1 MSLLNSLPTFP
12 LAEKWSRPSRSC
24 LKGTGGSPHLAGAPP
39 QLSRRDGAADIPR
52 ARGGTRG
59 STARG
64 DRPRAPF
71 PEGGG
76 GGWAGTDGRTDG
88 ATPQS
93 GAAAAKPAG
102 GDRPAAATGTERTR
116 PDPTDPR
123 RRPAAG
129 SPETRP
135 GRSQKFERPR
145 SLPGEPGI
153 GRRRGA
159 APAAVA
165 AAAACTGGGSP
176 PRRREQGGGW
186 WCGRDGA
193 EAEHGDPAAPR
204 AGTLGCGTPGRR
216 CRGSLKSV
224 ERTDSGK
231 YWCQVENG
239 GKKEESQQ
247 VWLIV
252 EGVPYFTVEPE
263 DVSVSPNAPFH
274 MACAAVGPPEP
285 VTIVW
290 WMGDSR
296 VGLPD
301 VSPSILNVSG
311 INQSTVFS
319 CEAHNIKGLS
329 SSRTATVQI
338 KAMPLPPLN
347 VTVSQVTSSNASVVW
362 VPGFDGRAPLHSCT
376 LQVAESL
383 DGQEVSTEVT
393 PVPPF
398 SYTAQGLKHSTN
410 YSVRVQ
416 CSNEMGS
423 SPFTDRVYFQT
434 LELAPNS
441 TPQNIHVIQRDP
453 GLILEWEGVAP
464 DVLKENVLGYRLE
477 WIQDNVTQGE
487 MIVQDTK
494 ANLTMWNPLKDL
506 IIRVCVLNSAGCGPW
521 SDLFLLEAQEVM
533 GGQRQPPYGTSWVP
547 VALGI
552 LTALVTAVA
561 LALILLRKR
570 RKETRFGH
578 AFGSVVGRGDPAV
591 HFRAAR
597 SFNRE
602 GPELIEATLESVGI
616 SDELKTKLKD
626 VLIQEQQFTLGR
638 MLGKGEFGSVRE
650 ALLKLD
656 DGSFQ
661 KVAVKML
668 KADIFTSTDIEE
680 FLREAAC
687 MKEFDHPHVT
697 KLIGVSLRSR
707 PKGRLPIPM
716 VILPFMKHG
725 DLHAFLLMSRI
736 GENPFNL
743 PVQTLLKFMIDIASG
758 MEYLSSK
765 NFIHRDLA
773 ARNCMLDENMNV
785 SVADFG
791 LSKKIY
797 SGDYYRQGCASKLP
811 VKWLAL
817 ESLADNL
824 YTTHSDVWAFGVTMW
839 EIVTRGQTPYAGI
852 ENAEIY
858 NYLISGNR
866 LKQPPECLE
875 DVYDLMCRCWH
886 PEPKLRPSFGVL
898 RSQLEIIRGRMSTL
912 SSSQDPLY
920 VNIAKDKEASASD
933 PGLHASF
940 GNMDAEETVAG
951 AAAAVT
957 SDYRYIMSP
966 LCLGDDAEGERHADG
981 QEGEDK
987 SLLYELETEG
997 EKSC

>member
-1 MSLLNSLPTFP
+1 MPLVSQGQPVKLNCSLEGMEDPEMLWI
-12 LAEKWSRPSRSC
+12 K
-24 LKGTGGSPHLAGAPP
+24 
-39 QLSRRDGAADIPR
+39 DGAVVQSVDQVYIPV
-52 ARGGTRG
+52 
-59 STARG
+59 
-64 DRPRAPF
+64 D
-71 PEGGG
+71 EDH
-76 GGWAGTDGRTDG
+76 W
-88 ATPQS
+88 
-93 GAAAAKPAG
+93 
-102 GDRPAAATGTERTR
+102 
-116 PDPTDPR
+116 
-123 RRPAAG
+123 
-129 SPETRP
+129 
-135 GRSQKFERPR
+135 
-145 SLPGEPGI
+145 I
-153 GRRRGA
+153 GF
-159 APAAVA
+159 
-165 AAAACTGGGSP
+165 
-176 PRRREQGGGW
+176 
-186 WCGRDGA
+186 
-193 EAEHGDPAAPR
+193 
-204 AGTLGCGTPGRR
+204 L
-216 CRGSLKSV
+216 SLKSV

-301 VSPSILNVSG
+301 ISPSILNVSG

-319 CEAHNIKGLS
+319 CEAHNVKGLS

-376 LQVAESL
+376 LQVAESP

-398 SYTAQGLKHSTN
+398 AYGVQGLKHSTN

-423 SPFTDRVYFQT
+423 SPFTERVYFQT
-434 LELAPNS
+434 LELAPSS

-453 GLILEWEGVAP
+453 GLVLEWEGVAP

-477 WIQDNVTQGE
+477 WIQDNMTQGE

-494 ANLTMWNPLKDL
+494 ANLTTWNPLKDL

-521 SDLFLLEAQEVM
+521 SDLFLLEAQE
-533 GGQRQPPYGTSWVP
+533 PPYGTSWVP

-602 GPELIEATLESVGI
+602 GPELIEATLESIGI

-638 MLGKGEFGSVRE
+638 MLGKG
-650 ALLKLD
+650 KN
-656 DGSFQ
+656 Q
-661 KVAVKML
+661 KTKE
-668 KADIFTSTDIEE
+668 KN
-680 FLREAAC
+680 LR
-687 MKEFDHPHVT
+687 
-697 KLIGVSLRSR
+697 LRSR

-898 RSQLEIIRGRMSTL
+898 RSQLEMIRGRMSTL
-912 SSSQDPLY
+912 SLSQDPLY
-920 VNIAKDKEASASD
+920 VNIGKDKESSVSD
-933 PGLHASF
+933 PAVHTSF
-940 GNMDAEETVAG
+940 GNTDGDETIAG
-951 AAAAVT
+951 AAAAAVT

-966 LCLGDDAEGERHADG
+966 LCLGDDVEGERHPDG
-981 QEGEDK
+981 QEGENK
-987 SLLYELETEG
+987 SLLYELEAEG

>member
-1 MSLLNSLPTFP
+1 MCCTPTPLLLGVG
-12 LAEKWSRPSRSC
+12 RSSIFF
-24 LKGTGGSPHLAGAPP
+24 LGMKFTGSPIKLKVSQGQPVKLNCSLEGMEDP
-39 QLSRRDGAADIPR
+39 EMLWIKDGAVVQSVDQVYIPV
-52 ARGGTRG
+52 
-59 STARG
+59 
-64 DRPRAPF
+64 D
-71 PEGGG
+71 EEH
-76 GGWAGTDGRTDG
+76 W
-88 ATPQS
+88 
-93 GAAAAKPAG
+93 
-102 GDRPAAATGTERTR
+102 
-116 PDPTDPR
+116 
-123 RRPAAG
+123 
-129 SPETRP
+129 
-135 GRSQKFERPR
+135 
-145 SLPGEPGI
+145 I
-153 GRRRGA
+153 GF
-159 APAAVA
+159 
-165 AAAACTGGGSP
+165 
-176 PRRREQGGGW
+176 
-186 WCGRDGA
+186 
-193 EAEHGDPAAPR
+193 
-204 AGTLGCGTPGRR
+204 L
-216 CRGSLKSV
+216 SLKSV

-301 VSPSILNVSG
+301 ISPSILNVSG

-319 CEAHNIKGLS
+319 CEAHNVKGLS

-338 KAMPLPPLN
+338 KAMPLLPLN

-362 VPGFDGRAPLHSCT
+362 VPGFDGRSPLHSCT
-376 LQVAESL
+376 LQVAESPE
-383 DGQEVSTEVT
+383 GREVSMEVA

-398 SYTAQGLKHSTN
+398 AYDVQDLKHSTN
-410 YSVRVQ
+410 YSVRVR

-434 LELAPNS
+434 LELAPSS
-441 TPQNIHVIQRDP
+441 TPQNIHIIQKEP

-464 DVLKENVLGYRLE
+464 DMLKESVLGYRLE

-487 MIVQDTK
+487 MIVQETK

-521 SDLFLLEAQEVM
+521 SELFLLEAQEVM

-824 YTTHSDVWAFGVTMW
+824 YTTQSDVWAFGVTMW

-875 DVYDLMCRCWH
+875 DVYVLMCRCWH

-898 RSQLEIIRGRMSTL
+898 RSQLEMIRERMSTL

-920 VNIAKDKEASASD
+920 INIGKDKEAPASD
-933 PGLHASF
+933 PALHASF
-940 GNMDAEETVAG
+940 GDVDSEESVAG

-966 LCLGDDAEGERHADG
+966 LCLGDDAEGERHPDVA
-981 QEGEDK
+981 EGENK

>member
-1 MSLLNSLPTFP
+1 M
-12 LAEKWSRPSRSC
+12 A
-24 LKGTGGSPHLAGAPP
+24 
-39 QLSRRDGAADIPR
+39 IPR
-52 ARGGTRG
+52 LLLLGL
-59 STARG
+59 
-64 DRPRAPF
+64 
-71 PEGGG
+71 
-76 GGWAGTDGRTDG
+76 WW
-88 ATPQS
+88 
-93 GAAAAKPAG
+93 AAALW
-102 GDRPAAATGTERTR
+102 D
-116 PDPTDPR
+116 
-123 RRPAAG
+123 
-129 SPETRP
+129 
-135 GRSQKFERPR
+135 F
-145 SLPGEPGI
+145 
-153 GRRRGA
+153 
-159 APAAVA
+159 AAVA
-165 AAAACTGGGSP
+165 GMKFTGSP
-176 PRRREQGGGW
+176 IKLKVSQGQPVKLNCSLEGMEDPEMLW
-186 WCGRDGA
+186 IKDGA
-193 EAEHGDPAAPR
+193 VVQSVDQVYIPVDEEHWIGF
-204 AGTLGCGTPGRR
+204 L
-216 CRGSLKSV
+216 SLKSV

-301 VSPSILNVSG
+301 ISPSILNVSG

-319 CEAHNIKGLS
+319 CEAHNVKGLS

-347 VTVSQVTSSNASVVW
+347 LTVSQVTSSNASVVW

-376 LQVAESL
+376 LQVAESP

-398 SYTAQGLKHSTN
+398 AYGVQGLKHSTN

-434 LELAPNS
+434 LELAPSS

-494 ANLTMWNPLKDL
+494 ANLTTWNPLKDL

-521 SDLFLLEAQEVM
+521 SDLFLLEAKEVM

-875 DVYDLMCRCWH
+875 DVYDLMCSCWH

-898 RSQLEIIRGRMSTL
+898 RSQLEMIRGRMSIL

-920 VNIAKDKEASASD
+920 VNIGKDKEVSVSD
-933 PGLHASF
+933 PALHTSF
-940 GNMDAEETVAG
+940 GNMDSEETIAG

-966 LCLGDDAEGERHADG
+966 LCLGDDAEGERHPEG

>member
-1 MSLLNSLPTFP
+1 MELKRSMAIPPFLLLG
-12 LAEKWSRPSRSC
+12 LW
-24 LKGTGGSPHLAGAPP
+24 
-39 QLSRRDGAADIPR
+39 
-52 ARGGTRG
+52 
-59 STARG
+59 
-64 DRPRAPF
+64 
-71 PEGGG
+71 
-76 GGWAGTDGRTDG
+76 
-88 ATPQS
+88 
-93 GAAAAKPAG
+93 AAALR
-102 GDRPAAATGTERTR
+102 DV
-116 PDPTDPR
+116 
-123 RRPAAG
+123 
-129 SPETRP
+129 
-135 GRSQKFERPR
+135 
-145 SLPGEPGI
+145 
-153 GRRRGA
+153 
-159 APAAVA
+159 AAVA
-165 AAAACTGGGSP
+165 GMKFTGSP
-176 PRRREQGGGW
+176 IKLKVSQGQPVKLNCSLEGMEDPEMSW
-186 WCGRDGA
+186 IKDGA
-193 EAEHGDPAAPR
+193 VVQSVDQVYIPVDEEHWIGF
-204 AGTLGCGTPGRR
+204 L
-216 CRGSLKSV
+216 SLKSV

-252 EGVPYFTVEPE
+252 E
-263 DVSVSPNAPFH
+263 
-274 MACAAVGPPEP
+274 
-285 VTIVW
+285 
-290 WMGDSR
+290 
-296 VGLPD
+296 
-301 VSPSILNVSG
+301 
-311 INQSTVFS
+311 
-319 CEAHNIKGLS
+319 
-329 SSRTATVQI
+329 
-338 KAMPLPPLN
+338 AMPLPPLN

-376 LQVAESL
+376 LQVAESP

-398 SYTAQGLKHSTN
+398 AYHVQGLKHSTN

-434 LELAPNS
+434 LELAPSS

-773 ARNCMLDENMNV
+773 ARNCMLDENMSV

-898 RSQLEIIRGRMSTL
+898 RSQLEMIRGRMSTL

-920 VNIAKDKEASASD
+920 VNIGKDKEASASD
-933 PGLHASF
+933 LHASSANTD
-940 GNMDAEETVAG
+940 GEETIAG

-966 LCLGDDAEGERHADG
+966 LCLGDGAEGERHPDG

-987 SLLYELETEG
+987 SLLCELETEG

>member
-1 MSLLNSLPTFP
+1 MEMKQSMGIPGLLLLLPGLWA
-12 LAEKWSRPSRSC
+12 LALRDAAAEAGMK
-24 LKGTGGSPHLAGAPP
+24 LTGSPIKLKVSQGQSVKLNCSLEAKEDPEM
-39 QLSRRDGAADIPR
+39 LWIKDGAVVQSVDQVYIPV
-52 ARGGTRG
+52 
-59 STARG
+59 
-64 DRPRAPF
+64 D
-71 PEGGG
+71 E
-76 GGWAGTDGRTDG
+76 
-88 ATPQS
+88 
-93 GAAAAKPAG
+93 
-102 GDRPAAATGTERTR
+102 
-116 PDPTDPR
+116 
-123 RRPAAG
+123 
-129 SPETRP
+129 
-135 GRSQKFERPR
+135 
-145 SLPGEPGI
+145 
-153 GRRRGA
+153 
-159 APAAVA
+159 
-165 AAAACTGGGSP
+165 
-176 PRRREQGGGW
+176 
-186 WCGRDGA
+186 
-193 EAEHGDPAAPR
+193 EHWISF
-204 AGTLGCGTPGRR
+204 L
-216 CRGSLKSV
+216 SLKSV

-231 YWCQVENG
+231 YWCQIENK

-252 EGVPYFTVEPE
+252 EGVPHFTVEPE
-263 DVSVSPNAPFH
+263 DLSVSPNSPFH

-301 VSPSILNVSG
+301 ISPSILNVS
-311 INQSTVFS
+311 
-319 CEAHNIKGLS
+319 
-329 SSRTATVQI
+329 
-338 KAMPLPPLN
+338 AMPLPPFN
-347 VTVSQVTSSNASVVW
+347 VTITRVTSSNASMTW
-362 VPGFDGRAPLHSCT
+362 VPGFDGRSPLHSCT
-376 LQVAESL
+376 VQVSESPE
-383 DGQEVSTEVT
+383 DHEGSTEVV

-398 SYTAQGLKHSTN
+398 TCGLPGLKHSTN
-410 YSVRVQ
+410 YSVRLQ
-416 CSNEMGS
+416 CTNEMGT
-423 SPFTDRVYFQT
+423 SPFTDWVYFQT
-434 LELAPNS
+434 LEIAPGS
-441 TPQNIHVIQRDP
+441 TPQNIHVIQRDTS
-453 GLILEWEGVAP
+453 LVLEWEGVAL
-464 DVLKENVLGYRLE
+464 DMLKENLLGYRLE
-477 WIQDNVTQGE
+477 WSQDNVTQGE
-487 MIVQDTK
+487 MTVQETK
-494 ANLTMWNPLKDL
+494 ANLTTWNPQKDL
-506 IIRVCVLNSAGCGPW
+506 IIRVCLLNAAGCGPW
-521 SDLFLLEAQEVM
+521 SDALVVAAQEVVD
-533 GGQRQPPYGTSWVP
+533 GQRQLPYGTSWVP

-578 AFGSVVGRGDPAV
+578 VFGTVIGRGEPVV

-602 GPELIEATLESVGI
+602 GPEQIEATLDSLGI

-638 MLGKGEFGSVRE
+638 ILGKGEFGSVRE
-650 ALLKLD
+650 ALLKLE

-668 KADIFTSTDIEE
+668 KADIFTSNDIEE

-743 PVQTLLKFMIDIASG
+743 SLQTLLKFMIDIASG

-773 ARNCMLDENMNV
+773 TRNCMLDENMNV
-785 SVADFG
+785 CVADFG

-875 DVYDLMCRCWH
+875 DIYDLMCRCWH
-886 PEPKLRPSFGVL
+886 SEPKLRPSFGML
-898 RSQLEIIRGRMSTL
+898 KLQLKMIQGRMSMI

-920 VNIAKDKEASASD
+920 VNIGEAKETSGSD
-933 PGLHASF
+933 PALYTSF
-940 GNMDAEETVAG
+940 RNLDSGENIAG

-966 LCLGDDAEGERHADG
+966 LCLGNDVGSERHPNAAEGEAR
-981 QEGEDK
+981 
-987 SLLYELETEG
+987 SLLQELESER
-997 EKSC
+997 ERSC

>member
-1 MSLLNSLPTFP
+1 MEMKQTMQIRGLLLLLPALWALFLRDIAAVTGKKVSGMPIKLKVSQGQPVKLNCSLEGMEDPEMLWI
-12 LAEKWSRPSRSC
+12 K
-24 LKGTGGSPHLAGAPP
+24 
-39 QLSRRDGAADIPR
+39 DGAVVQSVDQVYIPV
-52 ARGGTRG
+52 
-59 STARG
+59 
-64 DRPRAPF
+64 D
-71 PEGGG
+71 EEH
-76 GGWAGTDGRTDG
+76 W
-88 ATPQS
+88 
-93 GAAAAKPAG
+93 
-102 GDRPAAATGTERTR
+102 
-116 PDPTDPR
+116 
-123 RRPAAG
+123 
-129 SPETRP
+129 
-135 GRSQKFERPR
+135 
-145 SLPGEPGI
+145 I
-153 GRRRGA
+153 GF
-159 APAAVA
+159 
-165 AAAACTGGGSP
+165 
-176 PRRREQGGGW
+176 
-186 WCGRDGA
+186 
-193 EAEHGDPAAPR
+193 
-204 AGTLGCGTPGRR
+204 L
-216 CRGSLKSV
+216 SLKSV
-224 ERTDSGK
+224 DRTDSGK
-231 YWCQVENG
+231 YWCQVEIN

-252 EGVPYFTVEPE
+252 EGVPYFTAEPE
-263 DVSVSPNAPFH
+263 DLSVIPNTPFH
-274 MACAAVGPPEP
+274 MVCAAAGPPEP

-301 VSPSILNVSG
+301 ISPSTLNVSG

-319 CEAHNIKGLS
+319 CEAHNIRGLS

-338 KAMPLPPLN
+338 KAIPFPPLN
-347 VTVSQVTSSNASVVW
+347 VTVTRITSNNASITW
-362 VPGFDGRAPLHSCT
+362 LPGFDGLSPLHSCT
-376 LQVAESL
+376 VQVAEPEESEEISV
-383 DGQEVSTEVT
+383 EVV
-393 PVPPF
+393 PVPSFTKTLP
-398 SYTAQGLKHSTN
+398 GLKHSSN

-416 CSNEMGS
+416 CTNEMGS
-423 SPFTDRVYFQT
+423 SPFTDWVYFQT
-434 LELAPNS
+434 LGLAPNN
-441 TPQNIHVIQRDP
+441 TPQNVHIIQRDSC
-453 GLILEWEGVAP
+453 LILEWEAMVPEMLRDNTIDSAI
-464 DVLKENVLGYRLE
+464 GYKLE
-477 WIQDNVTQGE
+477 WSQDNITQGE
-487 MIVQDTK
+487 MVVQETR

-506 IIRVCVLNSAGCGPW
+506 LIRVCILNSAGCGPW
-521 SDLFLLEAQEVM
+521 SEPLLVTAEDLIE
-533 GGQRQPPYGTSWVP
+533 GQRQPPYGTSWVP
-547 VALGI
+547 VVLGI

-578 AFGSVVGRGDPAV
+578 AFGSMVGGDPIV
-591 HFRAAR
+591 HFRAVR

-602 GPELIEATLESVGI
+602 VPELIEATLDSIGI

-650 ALLKLD
+650 GQLKLP
-656 DGSFQ
+656 DGSLQ

-668 KADIFTSTDIEE
+668 KADIFTSNDIEE
-680 FLREAAC
+680 FLKEAAC

-697 KLIGVSLRSR
+697 KLIGVSLRNR

-725 DLHAFLLMSRI
+725 DLHSFLLMSRI
-736 GENPFNL
+736 GETPFNL
-743 PVQTLLKFMIDIASG
+743 PLQTLLKFMIDIASG

-785 SVADFG
+785 CVADFG

-875 DVYDLMCRCWH
+875 EVYDLMCRCWH
-886 PEPKLRPSFGVL
+886 SEPKLRPSFGAL
-898 RSQLEIIRGRMSTL
+898 KFQLEMILARLSLL
-912 SSSQDPLY
+912 SSSQNPLY
-920 VNIAKDKEASASD
+920 VNIGKPQEACRNDATVNC
-933 PGLHASF
+933 PF
-940 GNMDAEETVAG
+940 GTLDDEVNIAG

-966 LCLGDDAEGERHADG
+966 LCLGNDAENERHPDASDG
-981 QEGEDK
+981 EAR
-987 SLLYELETEG
+987 SLLYDLEMG
-997 EKSC
+997 AKQC

>member
-1 MSLLNSLPTFP
+1 MEMKQSMGIPGLLVLGLWA
-12 LAEKWSRPSRSC
+12 LALRDTAAEAGMK
-24 LKGTGGSPHLAGAPP
+24 LTGSPIKLKVSQGQPVKLNCSLEGVEEP
-39 QLSRRDGAADIPR
+39 EMLWIKDGAVVQSVDQVYIPL
-52 ARGGTRG
+52 
-59 STARG
+59 
-64 DRPRAPF
+64 D
-71 PEGGG
+71 EEH
-76 GGWAGTDGRTDG
+76 W
-88 ATPQS
+88 
-93 GAAAAKPAG
+93 
-102 GDRPAAATGTERTR
+102 
-116 PDPTDPR
+116 
-123 RRPAAG
+123 
-129 SPETRP
+129 
-135 GRSQKFERPR
+135 
-145 SLPGEPGI
+145 I
-153 GRRRGA
+153 GF
-159 APAAVA
+159 
-165 AAAACTGGGSP
+165 
-176 PRRREQGGGW
+176 
-186 WCGRDGA
+186 
-193 EAEHGDPAAPR
+193 
-204 AGTLGCGTPGRR
+204 L
-216 CRGSLKSV
+216 SLKSV

-231 YWCQVENG
+231 YWCQVENK

-263 DVSVSPNAPFH
+263 DLSVSPNAPFH

-290 WMGDSR
+290 WMGDFR

-301 VSPSILNVSG
+301 ISPSNLNVSG

-319 CEAHNIKGLS
+319 CEAHNVKGLS
-329 SSRTATVQI
+329 SSRTATVWI
-338 KAMPLPPLN
+338 KAMPLPPSN
-347 VTVSQVTSSNASVVW
+347 VTITQVTSSNASVMW
-362 VPGFDGRAPLHSCT
+362 VPGFDGRSPLHSCT
-376 LQVAESL
+376 IQVAESPEDQ
-383 DGQEVSTEVT
+383 DGSTEVVS
-393 PVPPF
+393 VPPF
-398 SYTAQGLKHSTN
+398 TCGLPGLKHSTN

-416 CSNEMGS
+416 CTNEMGT
-423 SPFTDRVYFQT
+423 SPFTDWVYFQT
-434 LELAPNS
+434 LELAPGS
-441 TPQNIHVIQRDP
+441 IPQNLHVIQRDTSLVL
-453 GLILEWEGVAP
+453 GWEEVAP
-464 DVLKENVLGYRLE
+464 NPLKENLLGYRLE
-477 WIQDNVTQGE
+477 WSQENITQGE
-487 MIVQDTK
+487 MTVQETK
-494 ANLTMWNPLKDL
+494 ANLTTWNPQKDL

-521 SDLFLLEAQEVM
+521 SDTLLVAAQEIV

-578 AFGSVVGRGDPAV
+578 VFGSVIGRGEPVV

-602 GPELIEATLESVGI
+602 GPERIEATLDSIGI
-616 SDELKTKLKD
+616 SDDLKTKLKD

-638 MLGKGEFGSVRE
+638 MLGK
-650 ALLKLD
+650 
-656 DGSFQ
+656 
-661 KVAVKML
+661 
-668 KADIFTSTDIEE
+668 ADIFTSSDIEE

-707 PKGRLPIPM
+707 AKGRLPIPM

-725 DLHAFLLMSRI
+725 DLHAFLVMSRI

-743 PVQTLLKFMIDIASG
+743 PLQTLLKFMIDIASG

-773 ARNCMLDENMNV
+773 TRNCMLDENINV
-785 SVADFG
+785 CVADFG

-875 DVYDLMCRCWH
+875 DIYDLMCRCWH
-886 PEPKLRPSFGVL
+886 SEPKLRPSFGVL
-898 RSQLEIIRGRMSTL
+898 KSQLEMIQGRMSML

-920 VNIAKDKEASASD
+920 VNIGEAKETSGSNPA
-933 PGLHASF
+933 LYTSF
-940 GNMDAEETVAG
+940 GNLDSGENVAE

-966 LCLGDDAEGERHADG
+966 LCLGNDVGSDRHPNEAEGEVR
-981 QEGEDK
+981 
-987 SLLYELETEG
+987 SLLQELETG
-997 EKSC
+997 ERSC

>member
-1 MSLLNSLPTFP
+1 GMKFT
-12 LAEKWSRPSRSC
+12 
-24 LKGTGGSPHLAGAPP
+24 GSPIKLKVSQGQPVKLNCSLEGMEDP
-39 QLSRRDGAADIPR
+39 EMLWIKDGAVVQSVDQVYIPV
-52 ARGGTRG
+52 
-59 STARG
+59 
-64 DRPRAPF
+64 D
-71 PEGGG
+71 EEH
-76 GGWAGTDGRTDG
+76 W
-88 ATPQS
+88 
-93 GAAAAKPAG
+93 
-102 GDRPAAATGTERTR
+102 
-116 PDPTDPR
+116 
-123 RRPAAG
+123 
-129 SPETRP
+129 
-135 GRSQKFERPR
+135 
-145 SLPGEPGI
+145 I
-153 GRRRGA
+153 GF
-159 APAAVA
+159 
-165 AAAACTGGGSP
+165 
-176 PRRREQGGGW
+176 
-186 WCGRDGA
+186 
-193 EAEHGDPAAPR
+193 
-204 AGTLGCGTPGRR
+204 L
-216 CRGSLKSV
+216 SLKSV

-301 VSPSILNVSG
+301 ISPSILNVSG

-319 CEAHNIKGLS
+319 CEAHNVKGLS

-347 VTVSQVTSSNASVVW
+347 LTVSQVTSSNASVVW

-376 LQVAESL
+376 LQVAESP

-398 SYTAQGLKHSTN
+398 AYGVQGLKHSTN

-434 LELAPNS
+434 LELAPSS

-494 ANLTMWNPLKDL
+494 ANLTTWNPLKDL

-521 SDLFLLEAQEVM
+521 SDLFLLEAKEVM

-668 KADIFTSTDIEE
+668 KEGVGVCRSAQNICLHPLAMSHFFGSCPDC
-680 FLREAAC
+680 RER
-687 MKEFDHPHVT
+687 
-697 KLIGVSLRSR
+697 VSLRSR

-875 DVYDLMCRCWH
+875 DVYDLMCSCWH

-898 RSQLEIIRGRMSTL
+898 RSQLEMIRGRMSIL

-920 VNIAKDKEASASD
+920 VNIGKDKEVSVSD
-933 PGLHASF
+933 PALHTSF
-940 GNMDAEETVAG
+940 GNMDSEETIAG

-966 LCLGDDAEGERHADG
+966 LCLGDDAEGERHPDG

>member
-1 MSLLNSLPTFP
+1 PQTSSIFLLGMKFTGPPIKLKVSQGQPVKLNCSLEGMEDPEMLWI
-12 LAEKWSRPSRSC
+12 K
-24 LKGTGGSPHLAGAPP
+24 
-39 QLSRRDGAADIPR
+39 DGAVVQSVDQVYIPV
-52 ARGGTRG
+52 
-59 STARG
+59 
-64 DRPRAPF
+64 D
-71 PEGGG
+71 EDH
-76 GGWAGTDGRTDG
+76 W
-88 ATPQS
+88 
-93 GAAAAKPAG
+93 
-102 GDRPAAATGTERTR
+102 
-116 PDPTDPR
+116 
-123 RRPAAG
+123 
-129 SPETRP
+129 
-135 GRSQKFERPR
+135 
-145 SLPGEPGI
+145 I
-153 GRRRGA
+153 GF
-159 APAAVA
+159 
-165 AAAACTGGGSP
+165 
-176 PRRREQGGGW
+176 
-186 WCGRDGA
+186 
-193 EAEHGDPAAPR
+193 
-204 AGTLGCGTPGRR
+204 L
-216 CRGSLKSV
+216 SLKSV

-301 VSPSILNVSG
+301 ISPSILNVSG

-319 CEAHNIKGLS
+319 CEAHNVKGLS

-376 LQVAESL
+376 LQVAESP

-398 SYTAQGLKHSTN
+398 AYGVQGLKHSTN

-423 SPFTDRVYFQT
+423 SPFTERVYFQT
-434 LELAPNS
+434 LELAPSS

-453 GLILEWEGVAP
+453 GLVLEWEGVAP

-477 WIQDNVTQGE
+477 WIQDNMTQGE

-494 ANLTMWNPLKDL
+494 ANLTTWNPLKDL

-521 SDLFLLEAQEVM
+521 SDLFLLEAQE
-533 GGQRQPPYGTSWVP
+533 PPYGTSWVP

-602 GPELIEATLESVGI
+602 GPELIEATLESIGI

-638 MLGKGEFGSVRE
+638 MLGKG
-650 ALLKLD
+650 KN
-656 DGSFQ
+656 Q
-661 KVAVKML
+661 KTKE
-668 KADIFTSTDIEE
+668 KN
-680 FLREAAC
+680 LR
-687 MKEFDHPHVT
+687 
-697 KLIGVSLRSR
+697 LRSR

-898 RSQLEIIRGRMSTL
+898 RSQLEMIRGRMSTL
-912 SSSQDPLY
+912 SLSQDPLY
-920 VNIAKDKEASASD
+920 VNIGKDKESSVSD
-933 PGLHASF
+933 PAVHTSF
-940 GNMDAEETVAG
+940 GNTDGDETIAG
-951 AAAAVT
+951 AAAAAVT

-966 LCLGDDAEGERHADG
+966 LCLGDDVEGERHPDG
-981 QEGEDK
+981 QEGENK
-987 SLLYELETEG
+987 SLLYELEAEG

>member
-1 MSLLNSLPTFP
+1 MEMKQSMGIPGLLLLLPGLWA
-12 LAEKWSRPSRSC
+12 LALRDAAAEAGMK
-24 LKGTGGSPHLAGAPP
+24 LTGSPIKLKVSQGQSVKLNCSLEAMEDPEM
-39 QLSRRDGAADIPR
+39 LWIKDGAVVQSVDQVYIPV
-52 ARGGTRG
+52 
-59 STARG
+59 
-64 DRPRAPF
+64 D
-71 PEGGG
+71 E
-76 GGWAGTDGRTDG
+76 
-88 ATPQS
+88 
-93 GAAAAKPAG
+93 
-102 GDRPAAATGTERTR
+102 
-116 PDPTDPR
+116 
-123 RRPAAG
+123 
-129 SPETRP
+129 
-135 GRSQKFERPR
+135 
-145 SLPGEPGI
+145 
-153 GRRRGA
+153 
-159 APAAVA
+159 
-165 AAAACTGGGSP
+165 
-176 PRRREQGGGW
+176 
-186 WCGRDGA
+186 
-193 EAEHGDPAAPR
+193 EHWISF
-204 AGTLGCGTPGRR
+204 L
-216 CRGSLKSV
+216 SLKSV

-231 YWCQVENG
+231 YWCQIENK

-263 DVSVSPNAPFH
+263 DLSVSPNSPFY

-301 VSPSILNVSG
+301 ISPSILNVS
-311 INQSTVFS
+311 
-319 CEAHNIKGLS
+319 
-329 SSRTATVQI
+329 
-338 KAMPLPPLN
+338 AMPLPPFN
-347 VTVSQVTSSNASVVW
+347 VTITRVTSSNASMTW
-362 VPGFDGRAPLHSCT
+362 VPGFDGRSPLHSCT
-376 LQVAESL
+376 VQVAESL
-383 DGQEVSTEVT
+383 EDHEGSTEVV

-398 SYTAQGLKHSTN
+398 TCGLPGLKHSTN
-410 YSVRVQ
+410 YSVRLQ
-416 CSNEMGS
+416 CTNEMGT
-423 SPFTDRVYFQT
+423 SPFTDWVYFQT
-434 LELAPNS
+434 LEIAPGS
-441 TPQNIHVIQRDP
+441 TPQNIHVIQRDTS
-453 GLILEWEGVAP
+453 LVLEWEGVAL
-464 DVLKENVLGYRLE
+464 DMLKENLLGYRLE
-477 WIQDNVTQGE
+477 WSQDNVTQGE
-487 MIVQDTK
+487 MTVQETK
-494 ANLTMWNPLKDL
+494 ANLTTWNPQKDL
-506 IIRVCVLNSAGCGPW
+506 IIRVCVLNAAGCGPW
-521 SDLFLLEAQEVM
+521 SDALVVAAQEVVD
-533 GGQRQPPYGTSWVP
+533 GQRQLPYGTSWVP

-578 AFGSVVGRGDPAV
+578 VFGTVVGRGEPVV

-602 GPELIEATLESVGI
+602 GPEQIEATLDSLGI

-650 ALLKLD
+650 ALLKLE

-668 KADIFTSTDIEE
+668 KADIFTSSDIEE

-743 PVQTLLKFMIDIASG
+743 PLQTLLKFMIDIASG

-773 ARNCMLDENMNV
+773 TRNCMLDENMNV
-785 SVADFG
+785 CVADFG

-875 DVYDLMCRCWH
+875 DIYDLMCRCWH
-886 PEPKLRPSFGVL
+886 SEPKLRPSFGML
-898 RSQLEIIRGRMSTL
+898 KLQLQMIQGRMSMI

-920 VNIAKDKEASASD
+920 VNIGEAKETSGSNPA
-933 PGLHASF
+933 LYTSF
-940 GNMDAEETVAG
+940 RNLDSGENIVE

-966 LCLGDDAEGERHADG
+966 LCLGNDVGSERHPNAAEGEAR
-981 QEGEDK
+981 
-987 SLLYELETEG
+987 SLLQELESER
-997 EKSC
+997 ERSC

>member
-1 MSLLNSLPTFP
+1 MEMKQSMGIPGLLVLGLWA
-12 LAEKWSRPSRSC
+12 LALRDTAAEAGMK
-24 LKGTGGSPHLAGAPP
+24 LTGSPIKLKVSQGQPVKLNCSLEGVEEP
-39 QLSRRDGAADIPR
+39 EMLWIKDGAVVQSVDQVYIPL
-52 ARGGTRG
+52 
-59 STARG
+59 
-64 DRPRAPF
+64 D
-71 PEGGG
+71 EEH
-76 GGWAGTDGRTDG
+76 W
-88 ATPQS
+88 
-93 GAAAAKPAG
+93 
-102 GDRPAAATGTERTR
+102 
-116 PDPTDPR
+116 
-123 RRPAAG
+123 
-129 SPETRP
+129 
-135 GRSQKFERPR
+135 
-145 SLPGEPGI
+145 I
-153 GRRRGA
+153 GF
-159 APAAVA
+159 
-165 AAAACTGGGSP
+165 
-176 PRRREQGGGW
+176 
-186 WCGRDGA
+186 
-193 EAEHGDPAAPR
+193 
-204 AGTLGCGTPGRR
+204 L
-216 CRGSLKSV
+216 SLKSV

-231 YWCQVENG
+231 YWCQVENK

-263 DVSVSPNAPFH
+263 DLSVSPNAPFH

-290 WMGDSR
+290 WMGDFR

-301 VSPSILNVSG
+301 ISPSILNVSG

-319 CEAHNIKGLS
+319 CEAHNVKGLS
-329 SSRTATVQI
+329 SSRTATVWI
-338 KAMPLPPLN
+338 KAMPLPPSN
-347 VTVSQVTSSNASVVW
+347 VTITQVTSSNASVMW
-362 VPGFDGRAPLHSCT
+362 VPGFDGRSPLHSCT
-376 LQVAESL
+376 IQVAESPEDQ
-383 DGQEVSTEVT
+383 DGSTEVVS
-393 PVPPF
+393 VPPF
-398 SYTAQGLKHSTN
+398 TCGLPGLKHSTN

-416 CSNEMGS
+416 CTNEMGT
-423 SPFTDRVYFQT
+423 SPFTDWVYFQT
-434 LELAPNS
+434 LELAPGS
-441 TPQNIHVIQRDP
+441 IPQNLHVIQRDTSLVL
-453 GLILEWEGVAP
+453 GWEEVAP
-464 DVLKENVLGYRLE
+464 NPLKENLLGYRLE
-477 WIQDNVTQGE
+477 WSQENITQGE
-487 MIVQDTK
+487 MTVQETK
-494 ANLTMWNPLKDL
+494 ANLTTWNPQKDL

-521 SDLFLLEAQEVM
+521 SDTLLVAAQEIV

-578 AFGSVVGRGDPAV
+578 VFGSVIGRGEPVV

-602 GPELIEATLESVGI
+602 GPERIEATLDSIGI
-616 SDELKTKLKD
+616 SDDLKTKLKD

-638 MLGKGEFGSVRE
+638 MLGK
-650 ALLKLD
+650 
-656 DGSFQ
+656 
-661 KVAVKML
+661 
-668 KADIFTSTDIEE
+668 ADIFTSSDIEE

-707 PKGRLPIPM
+707 AKGRLPIPM

-725 DLHAFLLMSRI
+725 DLHAFLVMSRI

-743 PVQTLLKFMIDIASG
+743 PLQTLLKFMIDIASG

-773 ARNCMLDENMNV
+773 TRNCMLDENINV
-785 SVADFG
+785 CVADFG

-875 DVYDLMCRCWH
+875 DIYDLMCRCWH
-886 PEPKLRPSFGVL
+886 SEPKLRPSFGVL
-898 RSQLEIIRGRMSTL
+898 KSQLEMIQGRMSML

-920 VNIAKDKEASASD
+920 VNIGEAKETSGSNPA
-933 PGLHASF
+933 LYTSF
-940 GNMDAEETVAG
+940 GNLDSGENVAE

-966 LCLGDDAEGERHADG
+966 LCLGNDVGSDRHPNEAEGEVR
-981 QEGEDK
+981 
-987 SLLYELETEG
+987 SLLQELETG
-997 EKSC
+997 ERSC

>member
-1 MSLLNSLPTFP
+1 MSEGEPSAP
-12 LAEKWSRPSRSC
+12 RPP
-24 LKGTGGSPHLAGAPP
+24 GTAISWPRRRRR
-39 QLSRRDGAADIPR
+39 RRDGP
-52 ARGGTRG
+52 G
-59 STARG
+59 
-64 DRPRAPF
+64 P
-71 PEGGG
+71 
-76 GGWAGTDGRTDG
+76 
-88 ATPQS
+88 
-93 GAAAAKPAG
+93 GAAERLRAG
-102 GDRPAAATGTERTR
+102 RGRPPGTGTGTGARSR
-116 PDPTDPR
+116 SAPLL
-123 RRPAAG
+123 AAG
-129 SPETRP
+129 KKLEI
-135 GRSQKFERPR
+135 PR
-145 SLPGEPGI
+145 SLPGQPGGAEEPGDD
-153 GRRRGA
+153 GGAGAMELKRGMALPRLLLLGLWA
-159 APAAVA
+159 AALRDGA
-165 AAAACTGGGSP
+165 AAAAGMKFTGSP
-176 PRRREQGGGW
+176 IKLKVSQGQPVKLNCSLEGMEDPEMLW
-186 WCGRDGA
+186 IKDGA
-193 EAEHGDPAAPR
+193 VVQSVDQVYIPVDEEHWIGF
-204 AGTLGCGTPGRR
+204 L
-216 CRGSLKSV
+216 SLKSV

-301 VSPSILNVSG
+301 ISPSILNVS
-311 INQSTVFS
+311 
-319 CEAHNIKGLS
+319 
-329 SSRTATVQI
+329 
-338 KAMPLPPLN
+338 AMPLPPLN

-376 LQVAESL
+376 LQVAESP
-383 DGQEVSTEVT
+383 DGQEVSTEVA

-398 SYTAQGLKHSTN
+398 AYGVQGLKHSTN

-434 LELAPNS
+434 LELAPSS

-453 GLILEWEGVAP
+453 GLVLEWEGVAP

-477 WIQDNVTQGE
+477 WIQDNITQGE

-494 ANLTMWNPLKDL
+494 ANLTTWNPLKDL

-521 SDLFLLEAQEVM
+521 SDFFLLEAQEVM

-886 PEPKLRPSFGVL
+886 PEPKLRPSFAML
-898 RSQLEIIRGRMSTL
+898 RYQLEMIRGRMSTL
-912 SSSQDPLY
+912 SASQDPLY
-920 VNIAKDKEASASD
+920 VNIGKDKEVSGSD
-933 PGLHASF
+933 PALHASF
-940 GNMDAEETVAG
+940 ANTDGDETVAG

-966 LCLGDDAEGERHADG
+966 LCLGDDAEAARHPDG

>member
-1 MSLLNSLPTFP
+1 MVTNSIHSLLLEGNTPVICCTPTPLLLGVGRSSIFFLGMKFTGPPIKLKVSQGQPVKLNCSLEGMEDPEM
-12 LAEKWSRPSRSC
+12 LWIK
-24 LKGTGGSPHLAGAPP
+24 
-39 QLSRRDGAADIPR
+39 DGAVVQSVDQVYIPV
-52 ARGGTRG
+52 
-59 STARG
+59 
-64 DRPRAPF
+64 D
-71 PEGGG
+71 EEH
-76 GGWAGTDGRTDG
+76 W
-88 ATPQS
+88 
-93 GAAAAKPAG
+93 
-102 GDRPAAATGTERTR
+102 
-116 PDPTDPR
+116 
-123 RRPAAG
+123 
-129 SPETRP
+129 
-135 GRSQKFERPR
+135 
-145 SLPGEPGI
+145 I
-153 GRRRGA
+153 GF
-159 APAAVA
+159 
-165 AAAACTGGGSP
+165 
-176 PRRREQGGGW
+176 
-186 WCGRDGA
+186 
-193 EAEHGDPAAPR
+193 
-204 AGTLGCGTPGRR
+204 L
-216 CRGSLKSV
+216 SLKSV

-319 CEAHNIKGLS
+319 CEAHNVKGLS

-362 VPGFDGRAPLHSCT
+362 VPGFDGRAALHSCT
-376 LQVAESL
+376 LQVWPL
-383 DGQEVSTEVT
+383 WEVSTEVT

-398 SYTAQGLKHSTN
+398 SYAVQGLKHSTN

-521 SDLFLLEAQEVM
+521 SDLFLLEAQE
-533 GGQRQPPYGTSWVP
+533 RQPPYGTSWVP

-697 KLIGVSLRSR
+697 KLIGKTGLCSLAANLA
-707 PKGRLPIPM
+707 KQNLNCY
-716 VILPFMKHG
+716 
-725 DLHAFLLMSRI
+725 FLQ
-736 GENPFNL
+736 NL

-898 RSQLEIIRGRMSTL
+898 RSQLEMIRGRMSTL

-920 VNIAKDKEASASD
+920 VNIGKDKEVSASD
-933 PGLHASF
+933 PALHTSF

-966 LCLGDDAEGERHADG
+966 LCLGDDAEGERHPDG

>member
-1 MSLLNSLPTFP
+1 MEL
-12 LAEKWSRPSRSC
+12 KRSM
-24 LKGTGGSPHLAGAPP
+24 A
-39 QLSRRDGAADIPR
+39 IPR
-52 ARGGTRG
+52 LLWLGLC
-59 STARG
+59 
-64 DRPRAPF
+64 
-71 PEGGG
+71 
-76 GGWAGTDGRTDG
+76 
-88 ATPQS
+88 
-93 GAAAAKPAG
+93 AAVLR
-102 GDRPAAATGTERTR
+102 D
-116 PDPTDPR
+116 
-123 RRPAAG
+123 
-129 SPETRP
+129 
-135 GRSQKFERPR
+135 
-145 SLPGEPGI
+145 
-153 GRRRGA
+153 
-159 APAAVA
+159 VA
-165 AAAACTGGGSP
+165 AAAGMKFTGSP
-176 PRRREQGGGW
+176 IKLKVSQGQPVKLNCSLEGMEDPEMLW
-186 WCGRDGA
+186 IKDGA
-193 EAEHGDPAAPR
+193 VVQSVDQVYIPVDEEHWIGF
-204 AGTLGCGTPGRR
+204 L
-216 CRGSLKSV
+216 SLKSV

-301 VSPSILNVSG
+301 ISPSILNVSG

-319 CEAHNIKGLS
+319 CEAHNVKGLS

-347 VTVSQVTSSNASVVW
+347 VTVSQVSSSNASVVW
-362 VPGFDGRAPLHSCT
+362 VPGFDGRSPLRSCT
-376 LQVAESL
+376 LQVAESPE
-383 DGQEVSTEVT
+383 GREVSTEVA

-398 SYTAQGLKHSTN
+398 ASSVQGLKHSTN
-410 YSVRVQ
+410 YSVRVR

-423 SPFTDRVYFQT
+423 SPFTERVYFQT
-434 LELAPNS
+434 LELAPSS
-441 TPQNIHVIQRDP
+441 TPQNIHIIQMEP
-453 GLILEWEGVAP
+453 GLILEWEDVAP
-464 DVLKENVLGYRLE
+464 DMLTENVLGYRLE

-487 MIVQDTK
+487 MIVQETK

-521 SDLFLLEAQEVM
+521 SEFFLLEAQEVM

-898 RSQLEIIRGRMSTL
+898 RYQLEMIRGRMSTL

-920 VNIAKDKEASASD
+920 VNIGRDKEDAASEPA
-933 PGLHASF
+933 LHASF
-940 GNMDAEETVAG
+940 GDVHSEESVAG

-966 LCLGDDAEGERHADG
+966 LCLGEDAEGERHPDVA
-981 QEGEDK
+981 EGEDK

>member
-1 MSLLNSLPTFP
+1 MELKRSMAIPRLLLLGLWAAALRDVATVAGMKF
-12 LAEKWSRPSRSC
+12 
-24 LKGTGGSPHLAGAPP
+24 TGSPIKLKVSQGQPVKLNCSLEGTEDP
-39 QLSRRDGAADIPR
+39 EMLWIKDGAVVQSVDQVYIPV
-52 ARGGTRG
+52 
-59 STARG
+59 
-64 DRPRAPF
+64 D
-71 PEGGG
+71 EEH
-76 GGWAGTDGRTDG
+76 W
-88 ATPQS
+88 
-93 GAAAAKPAG
+93 
-102 GDRPAAATGTERTR
+102 
-116 PDPTDPR
+116 
-123 RRPAAG
+123 
-129 SPETRP
+129 
-135 GRSQKFERPR
+135 
-145 SLPGEPGI
+145 I
-153 GRRRGA
+153 GF
-159 APAAVA
+159 
-165 AAAACTGGGSP
+165 
-176 PRRREQGGGW
+176 
-186 WCGRDGA
+186 
-193 EAEHGDPAAPR
+193 
-204 AGTLGCGTPGRR
+204 L
-216 CRGSLKSV
+216 SLKSV

-263 DVSVSPNAPFH
+263 DVSVSPNVPFH

-301 VSPSILNVSG
+301 ISPSILNVSG

-319 CEAHNIKGLS
+319 CEAHNVKGLS

-338 KAMPLPPLN
+338 KAMPLQPLN

-376 LQVAESL
+376 LQVAESP

-398 SYTAQGLKHSTN
+398 AYGVQGLKHSTN

-434 LELAPNS
+434 LELAPSS

-494 ANLTMWNPLKDL
+494 ANLTTWNPLKDL
-506 IIRVCVLNSAGCGPW
+506 IIRVCVLNTAGCGPW

-898 RSQLEIIRGRMSTL
+898 RSQLEMIRGRMSIL

-920 VNIAKDKEASASD
+920 VNIGKDKEASASD
-933 PGLHASF
+933 PALHASF
-940 GNMDAEETVAG
+940 GNTDGEETIAG

-966 LCLGDDAEGERHADG
+966 LCLGDDAEGERHPDG

>member
-1 MSLLNSLPTFP
+1 MS
-12 LAEKWSRPSRSC
+12 E
-24 LKGTGGSPHLAGAPP
+24 G
-39 QLSRRDGAADIPR
+39 R
-52 ARGGTRG
+52 AQR
-59 STARG
+59 
-64 DRPRAPF
+64 
-71 PEGGG
+71 
-76 GGWAGTDGRTDG
+76 
-88 ATPQS
+88 
-93 GAAAAKPAG
+93 AAAARHRHFLAEE
-102 GDRPAAATGTERTR
+102 AAAAEGRAR
-116 PDPTDPR
+116 PR
-123 RRPAAG
+123 RRRAAARRQG
-129 SPETRP
+129 ETARHRHP
-135 GRSQKFERPR
+135 QPLRSAA
-145 SLPGEPGI
+145 
-153 GRRRGA
+153 RRRKEVGDSPQPPGA
-159 APAAVA
+159 ARRSRGA
-165 AAAACTGGGSP
+165 GG
-176 PRRREQGGGW
+176 RW
-186 WCGRDGA
+186 WCGSDGA
-193 EAEHGDPAAPR
+193 EAGHGSAAPPL
-204 AGTLGCGTPGRR
+204 AGTLGCGAPGRR
-216 CRGSLKSV
+216 RRRGSIFLLGMKFTGSPIKLKVSQGQPVKLNCSLEGMEDPEMLWIKDGAVVQSVDQVYIPVDEEHWIGFLSLKSV

-301 VSPSILNVSG
+301 ISPSILNVS
-311 INQSTVFS
+311 
-319 CEAHNIKGLS
+319 
-329 SSRTATVQI
+329 
-338 KAMPLPPLN
+338 AMPLPPLN

-376 LQVAESL
+376 LQVAESP
-383 DGQEVSTEVT
+383 DGQEVSTEVA

-398 SYTAQGLKHSTN
+398 AYGVQGLKHSTN

-434 LELAPNS
+434 LELAPSS

-453 GLILEWEGVAP
+453 GLVLEWEGVAP

-477 WIQDNVTQGE
+477 WIQDNITQGE

-494 ANLTMWNPLKDL
+494 ANLTTWNPLKDL

-521 SDLFLLEAQEVM
+521 SDFFLLEAQEVM

-886 PEPKLRPSFGVL
+886 PEPKLRPSFAML
-898 RSQLEIIRGRMSTL
+898 RYQLEMIRGRMSTL
-912 SSSQDPLY
+912 SASQDPLY
-920 VNIAKDKEASASD
+920 VNIGKDKEASGSD
-933 PGLHASF
+933 PALHASF
-940 GNMDAEETVAG
+940 ANTDGDETVAG

-966 LCLGDDAEGERHADG
+966 LCLGDDAEAARHPDG

>member
-1 MSLLNSLPTFP
+1 MEMKQSMGIPGLLLLLLGLWA
-12 LAEKWSRPSRSC
+12 LALRDAAAEAGMK
-24 LKGTGGSPHLAGAPP
+24 LTGSPIKLKVSQGQPVKLNCSLEGMEDP
-39 QLSRRDGAADIPR
+39 EMLWIKDGAVVQSVDQVYIPV
-52 ARGGTRG
+52 
-59 STARG
+59 
-64 DRPRAPF
+64 D
-71 PEGGG
+71 EEH
-76 GGWAGTDGRTDG
+76 W
-88 ATPQS
+88 
-93 GAAAAKPAG
+93 
-102 GDRPAAATGTERTR
+102 
-116 PDPTDPR
+116 
-123 RRPAAG
+123 
-129 SPETRP
+129 
-135 GRSQKFERPR
+135 
-145 SLPGEPGI
+145 I
-153 GRRRGA
+153 GF
-159 APAAVA
+159 
-165 AAAACTGGGSP
+165 
-176 PRRREQGGGW
+176 
-186 WCGRDGA
+186 
-193 EAEHGDPAAPR
+193 
-204 AGTLGCGTPGRR
+204 L
-216 CRGSLKSV
+216 SLKSV

-231 YWCQVENG
+231 YWCQTENK
-239 GKKEESQQ
+239 GKKEETQQ

-263 DVSVSPNAPFH
+263 DLSVSPNVPFH
-274 MACAAVGPPEP
+274 MACAAIGPPEP

-301 VSPSILNVSG
+301 ISPSILNVSG

-319 CEAHNIKGLS
+319 CEAHNVKGLS
-329 SSRTATVQI
+329 SSRTATVRI
-338 KAMPLPPLN
+338 KAMPLPPFN
-347 VTVSQVTSSNASVVW
+347 VTVTRVTSSNASVMW
-362 VPGFDGRAPLHSCT
+362 VPGFDGRSPLHSCT
-376 LQVAESL
+376 VQVAESPENHE
-383 DGQEVSTEVT
+383 GSTEIV

-398 SYTAQGLKHSTN
+398 TCGLPGLKHSSN

-416 CSNEMGS
+416 CTNEMGT
-423 SPFTDRVYFQT
+423 SPFTDWVYFQT
-434 LELAPNS
+434 LEIAPGS
-441 TPQNIHVIQRDP
+441 TPQNIHVIQIDTS
-453 GLILEWEGVAP
+453 LVLEWEGVAP
-464 DVLKENVLGYRLE
+464 DTLKENLLGYRLE
-477 WIQDNVTQGE
+477 WSQDNVTQGE
-487 MIVQDTK
+487 MTVQETK
-494 ANLTMWNPLKDL
+494 ANLTTWNPHKDL
-506 IIRVCVLNSAGCGPW
+506 IIRVCLLNSAGCGPW
-521 SDLFLLEAQEVM
+521 SDTLLVAAQEVVD
-533 GGQRQPPYGTSWVP
+533 GQRQPPYGTSWVP

-578 AFGSVVGRGDPAV
+578 VFGTVIGRGEPVV

-602 GPELIEATLESVGI
+602 VPEQIEATLDSIGI

-650 ALLKLD
+650 ALLKLE

-668 KADIFTSTDIEE
+668 KADIFTSSDIEE

-743 PVQTLLKFMIDIASG
+743 PLQTLLKFMIDIASG

-773 ARNCMLDENMNV
+773 TRNCMLDENMNV
-785 SVADFG
+785 CVADFG

-858 NYLISGNR
+858 NYLIRGNR

-875 DVYDLMCRCWH
+875 DIYDLMCRCWH
-886 PEPKLRPSFGVL
+886 SEPKLRPSFGML
-898 RSQLEIIRGRMSTL
+898 KLQLKMIQGRMSML

-920 VNIAKDKEASASD
+920 VNIGEAKETSGSNPA
-933 PGLHASF
+933 LYASF
-940 GNMDAEETVAG
+940 RNLDSGENIAG

-966 LCLGDDAEGERHADG
+966 LCLGNDVGSERRPSAAEGEARSLL
-981 QEGEDK
+981 QELESEGER
-987 SLLYELETEG
+987 
-997 EKSC
+997 SC

>member
-1 MSLLNSLPTFP
+1 
-12 LAEKWSRPSRSC
+12 
-24 LKGTGGSPHLAGAPP
+24 
-39 QLSRRDGAADIPR
+39 
-52 ARGGTRG
+52 
-59 STARG
+59 
-64 DRPRAPF
+64 
-71 PEGGG
+71 
-76 GGWAGTDGRTDG
+76 
-88 ATPQS
+88 
-93 GAAAAKPAG
+93 
-102 GDRPAAATGTERTR
+102 
-116 PDPTDPR
+116 
-123 RRPAAG
+123 
-129 SPETRP
+129 
-135 GRSQKFERPR
+135 
-145 SLPGEPGI
+145 
-153 GRRRGA
+153 
-159 APAAVA
+159 
-165 AAAACTGGGSP
+165 
-176 PRRREQGGGW
+176 
-186 WCGRDGA
+186 
-193 EAEHGDPAAPR
+193 
-204 AGTLGCGTPGRR
+204 
-216 CRGSLKSV
+216 
-224 ERTDSGK
+224 
-231 YWCQVENG
+231 
-239 GKKEESQQ
+239 
-247 VWLIV
+247 
-252 EGVPYFTVEPE
+252 
-263 DVSVSPNAPFH
+263 

-301 VSPSILNVSG
+301 ISPSILNVSG

-319 CEAHNIKGLS
+319 CEAHNVKGLS

-362 VPGFDGRAPLHSCT
+362 VPGFDGRSPLHSCT
-376 LQVAESL
+376 LQVAESPE
-383 DGQEVSTEVT
+383 GREVSMEVA

-398 SYTAQGLKHSTN
+398 AYDVQDLKHSTN
-410 YSVRVQ
+410 YSVRVR

-434 LELAPNS
+434 LELAPSS
-441 TPQNIHVIQRDP
+441 TPQNIHIIQKEP

-464 DVLKENVLGYRLE
+464 DVLKESVLGYRLE

-487 MIVQDTK
+487 MIVQETK

-521 SDLFLLEAQEVM
+521 SELFLLEAQEVV

-824 YTTHSDVWAFGVTMW
+824 YTTQSDVWAFGVTMW

-875 DVYDLMCRCWH
+875 DVYVLMCRCWH

-898 RSQLEIIRGRMSTL
+898 RSQLEMIRGRMSTL

-920 VNIAKDKEASASD
+920 VNIGKDKEAPASD
-933 PGLHASF
+933 PALHASF
-940 GNMDAEETVAG
+940 GDVDSEESVAG

-966 LCLGDDAEGERHADG
+966 LCLGDDAEGERHPDVA
-981 QEGEDK
+981 EGENK

>member
-1 MSLLNSLPTFP
+1 MELKRSMAILRLLWLG
-12 LAEKWSRPSRSC
+12 LW
-24 LKGTGGSPHLAGAPP
+24 
-39 QLSRRDGAADIPR
+39 
-52 ARGGTRG
+52 
-59 STARG
+59 
-64 DRPRAPF
+64 
-71 PEGGG
+71 
-76 GGWAGTDGRTDG
+76 
-88 ATPQS
+88 
-93 GAAAAKPAG
+93 AAALR
-102 GDRPAAATGTERTR
+102 DV
-116 PDPTDPR
+116 
-123 RRPAAG
+123 
-129 SPETRP
+129 
-135 GRSQKFERPR
+135 
-145 SLPGEPGI
+145 
-153 GRRRGA
+153 
-159 APAAVA
+159 AAVA
-165 AAAACTGGGSP
+165 GMKFTGSP
-176 PRRREQGGGW
+176 IKLKVSQGQPVKLNCSLEGMEDPEMLW
-186 WCGRDGA
+186 IKDGA
-193 EAEHGDPAAPR
+193 VVQSVDQVYIPVDEEHWIGF
-204 AGTLGCGTPGRR
+204 L
-216 CRGSLKSV
+216 SLKSV

-263 DVSVSPNAPFH
+263 DVSVSPNTPFH

-296 VGLPD
+296 MGLPD
-301 VSPSILNVSG
+301 ISPSILNVSG

-319 CEAHNIKGLS
+319 CEAHNVKGLS

-376 LQVAESL
+376 LQVAESP

-398 SYTAQGLKHSTN
+398 AYGVQGLKHSTN

-434 LELAPNS
+434 LELAPSS

-453 GLILEWEGVAP
+453 GLVLEWEGVAP

-487 MIVQDTK
+487 MVVQDTK
-494 ANLTMWNPLKDL
+494 ANLTTWNPLKDL

-616 SDELKTKLKD
+616 SDELKMKLKD

-875 DVYDLMCRCWH
+875 DVYDLMCSCWH

-898 RSQLEIIRGRMSTL
+898 RSQLEMIRGRMSTL

-920 VNIAKDKEASASD
+920 VNIGKDKEASASD
-933 PGLHASF
+933 PALHTSF
-940 GNMDAEETVAG
+940 GNMDSEETVAG

-966 LCLGDDAEGERHADG
+966 LCLGDDAEGERHPDG

-987 SLLYELETEG
+987 SLLYDLETEG
-997 EKSC
+997 ERSC

>member
-1 MSLLNSLPTFP
+1 MELKRSMAIPRLLLLGLWAAALRDVVAVAGMKFT
-12 LAEKWSRPSRSC
+12 
-24 LKGTGGSPHLAGAPP
+24 GSPIKLKVSQGQPVKLNCSLEGMEDP
-39 QLSRRDGAADIPR
+39 EMLWIKDGAVVQSVDQVYIPV
-52 ARGGTRG
+52 
-59 STARG
+59 
-64 DRPRAPF
+64 D
-71 PEGGG
+71 EEH
-76 GGWAGTDGRTDG
+76 W
-88 ATPQS
+88 
-93 GAAAAKPAG
+93 
-102 GDRPAAATGTERTR
+102 
-116 PDPTDPR
+116 
-123 RRPAAG
+123 
-129 SPETRP
+129 
-135 GRSQKFERPR
+135 
-145 SLPGEPGI
+145 I
-153 GRRRGA
+153 GF
-159 APAAVA
+159 
-165 AAAACTGGGSP
+165 
-176 PRRREQGGGW
+176 
-186 WCGRDGA
+186 
-193 EAEHGDPAAPR
+193 
-204 AGTLGCGTPGRR
+204 L
-216 CRGSLKSV
+216 SLKSV

-252 EGVPYFTVEPE
+252 E
-263 DVSVSPNAPFH
+263 
-274 MACAAVGPPEP
+274 
-285 VTIVW
+285 
-290 WMGDSR
+290 
-296 VGLPD
+296 
-301 VSPSILNVSG
+301 
-311 INQSTVFS
+311 
-319 CEAHNIKGLS
+319 
-329 SSRTATVQI
+329 
-338 KAMPLPPLN
+338 AMPLPPLN

-376 LQVAESL
+376 LQVAESP
-383 DGQEVSTEVT
+383 DGQAVSTEVT

-398 SYTAQGLKHSTN
+398 AYGVQGLKHSTN

-434 LELAPNS
+434 LELAPSS

-494 ANLTMWNPLKDL
+494 ANLTTWNPLKDL
-506 IIRVCVLNSAGCGPW
+506 IIRVCMLNSAGCGPW

-898 RSQLEIIRGRMSTL
+898 RSQLEMIRGRMSTL

-920 VNIAKDKEASASD
+920 VNIGKDKEASASD
-933 PGLHASF
+933 PALHASF
-940 GNMDAEETVAG
+940 GNTDGEETVAG

-966 LCLGDDAEGERHADG
+966 LCLGDGAEGESHPDG

-987 SLLYELETEG
+987 SLLYQLETEG

>member
-1 MSLLNSLPTFP
+1 MGVKLT
-12 LAEKWSRPSRSC
+12 
-24 LKGTGGSPHLAGAPP
+24 GSPIKLNVSQGQPVKLNCSLEGKEDP
-39 QLSRRDGAADIPR
+39 EMLWMKDGAVVQSVDQVYIPV
-52 ARGGTRG
+52 
-59 STARG
+59 
-64 DRPRAPF
+64 D
-71 PEGGG
+71 EEH
-76 GGWAGTDGRTDG
+76 W
-88 ATPQS
+88 
-93 GAAAAKPAG
+93 
-102 GDRPAAATGTERTR
+102 
-116 PDPTDPR
+116 
-123 RRPAAG
+123 
-129 SPETRP
+129 
-135 GRSQKFERPR
+135 
-145 SLPGEPGI
+145 I
-153 GRRRGA
+153 GF
-159 APAAVA
+159 
-165 AAAACTGGGSP
+165 
-176 PRRREQGGGW
+176 
-186 WCGRDGA
+186 
-193 EAEHGDPAAPR
+193 
-204 AGTLGCGTPGRR
+204 L
-216 CRGSLKSV
+216 SLKSV

-231 YWCQVENG
+231 YWCQIENK

-263 DVSVSPNAPFH
+263 DLSVSPNTPFC
-274 MACAAVGPPEP
+274 MFCAAVGPPEP

-301 VSPSILNVSG
+301 ISPSILNVSG

-319 CEAHNIKGLS
+319 CEAHNVKGLS
-329 SSRTATVQI
+329 SSRTATVRI
-338 KAMPLPPLN
+338 KAMPLPPFN
-347 VTVSQVTSSNASVVW
+347 VTVTRVSSNNASVLW
-362 VPGFDGRAPLHSCT
+362 VPGFDGRSPLHSCT
-376 LQVAESL
+376 VQVVESHEEHE
-383 DGQEVSTEVT
+383 GSTEVV

-398 SYTAQGLKHSTN
+398 RCDLPGLKHSTN
-410 YSVRVQ
+410 YSVRIQ
-416 CSNEMGS
+416 CTNEMGT
-423 SPFTDRVYFQT
+423 SPFTEWVYFQT
-434 LELAPNS
+434 LELAPS
-441 TPQNIHVIQRDP
+441 SSPQNIHIIQRDTSLVL
-453 GLILEWEGVAP
+453 GWEGVAP
-464 DVLKENVLGYRLE
+464 DMLKENLLGYRLE
-477 WIQDNVTQGE
+477 WIQDNITQGE
-487 MIVQDTK
+487 MTVHETT
-494 ANLTMWNPLKDL
+494 ANLTTWNPQKDL
-506 IIRVCVLNSAGCGPW
+506 MIRVCVLNSAGCGPW
-521 SDLFLLEAQEVM
+521 SDTLLVAAQEGI

-570 RKETRFGH
+570 RKETRFGQV
-578 AFGSVVGRGDPAV
+578 FGSVVGRGEPVV

-602 GPELIEATLESVGI
+602 CPERIEATLDSIGI
-616 SDELKTKLKD
+616 SDDLKTKLKD

-668 KADIFTSTDIEE
+668 KADIFTSSDIEE

-743 PVQTLLKFMIDIASG
+743 PLQTLLKFMIDIASG

-773 ARNCMLDENMNV
+773 TRNCMLDENMNV
-785 SVADFG
+785 CVADFG

-875 DVYDLMCRCWH
+875 DIYDLMCRCWH
-886 PEPKLRPSFGVL
+886 SEPKLRPSFGTL
-898 RSQLEIIRGRMSTL
+898 RSQLERIQGRMSML

-920 VNIAKDKEASASD
+920 VNIGEAKETSGSNPA
-933 PGLHASF
+933 LYTSF
-940 GNMDAEETVAG
+940 GNLDSGESVAG
-951 AAAAVT
+951 AAAAIT

-966 LCLGDDAEGERHADG
+966 LCLGNDVGSERQPSAADG
-981 QEGEDK
+981 EIR
-987 SLLYELETEG
+987 SLLHELETEG
-997 EKSC
+997 ERC

>member
-1 MSLLNSLPTFP
+1 S
-12 LAEKWSRPSRSC
+12 
-24 LKGTGGSPHLAGAPP
+24 
-39 QLSRRDGAADIPR
+39 
-52 ARGGTRG
+52 
-59 STARG
+59 
-64 DRPRAPF
+64 
-71 PEGGG
+71 
-76 GGWAGTDGRTDG
+76 
-88 ATPQS
+88 
-93 GAAAAKPAG
+93 
-102 GDRPAAATGTERTR
+102 
-116 PDPTDPR
+116 
-123 RRPAAG
+123 
-129 SPETRP
+129 
-135 GRSQKFERPR
+135 
-145 SLPGEPGI
+145 
-153 GRRRGA
+153 
-159 APAAVA
+159 
-165 AAAACTGGGSP
+165 
-176 PRRREQGGGW
+176 
-186 WCGRDGA
+186 
-193 EAEHGDPAAPR
+193 
-204 AGTLGCGTPGRR
+204 
-216 CRGSLKSV
+216 
-224 ERTDSGK
+224 
-231 YWCQVENG
+231 
-239 GKKEESQQ
+239 
-247 VWLIV
+247 
-252 EGVPYFTVEPE
+252 
-263 DVSVSPNAPFH
+263 
-274 MACAAVGPPEP
+274 
-285 VTIVW
+285 
-290 WMGDSR
+290 
-296 VGLPD
+296 
-301 VSPSILNVSG
+301 
-311 INQSTVFS
+311 
-319 CEAHNIKGLS
+319 
-329 SSRTATVQI
+329 
-338 KAMPLPPLN
+338 
-347 VTVSQVTSSNASVVW
+347 
-362 VPGFDGRAPLHSCT
+362 
-376 LQVAESL
+376 
-383 DGQEVSTEVT
+383 
-393 PVPPF
+393 
-398 SYTAQGLKHSTN
+398 
-410 YSVRVQ
+410 
-416 CSNEMGS
+416 
-423 SPFTDRVYFQT
+423 
-434 LELAPNS
+434 
-441 TPQNIHVIQRDP
+441 
-453 GLILEWEGVAP
+453 
-464 DVLKENVLGYRLE
+464 
-477 WIQDNVTQGE
+477 QGE

-773 ARNCMLDENMNV
+773 ARNCMLDENMSV

-898 RSQLEIIRGRMSTL
+898 RSQLEMIRGRMSTL

-920 VNIAKDKEASASD
+920 VNIGKDKEASASD
-933 PGLHASF
+933 LHASSANTD
-940 GNMDAEETVAG
+940 GEETIAG

-966 LCLGDDAEGERHADG
+966 LCLGDGAEGERHPDG

-987 SLLYELETEG
+987 SLLCELETEG